1 MTVEPVSEKRTDQDR
16 YEQFVQLAI
25 EHEPSVRASL
35 RSLLP
40 TWHDVDE
47 VIQEATL
54 VAWRKFDS
62 FTPGTS
68 FGGWLMTIAR
78 FEALR
83 YRRKMVRSPLVFA
96 DDVWELIEREVESVE
111 DASTQLSHL
120 ESCLSKL
127 DPKHRELLLA
137 AHTPGRT
144 IRQIAAE
151 SGRSEQALYKA
162 VQRWRHS
169 LLNCLSRAIALEG
182 S

>member
-1 MTVEPVSEKRTDQDR
+1 MTVEAVSKAPTDQDR
-16 YEQFVQLAI
+16 YEQFVRLAI

-47 VIQEATL
+47 VVQEATL

-83 YRRKMVRSPLVFA
+83 YRRKMARSPLVFA
-96 DDVWELIEREVESVE
+96 DDVWELIEREADAVD
-111 DASTQLSHL
+111 DASTHLSHL
-120 ESCLSKL
+120 ESCLGKL

-144 IRQIAAE
+144 IRQLAVDC
-151 SGRSEQALYKA
+151 GRSEQALYKA
-162 VQRWRHS
+162 VQRWRQ
-169 LLNCLSRAIALEG
+169 LLLSCLSRAIALEG
-182 S
+182 A